1 VRPGPQPE
9 TLFSLTGLPRRSPV
23 RVALASG
30 GAKTPVDDPK
40 KGQHPL
46 APDSWFQI
54 GWAIQRGEHPRQED
68 LIAALYRNER
78 LTLPD
83 AGGMQLPDGV
93 QPYIAKLLDK
103 KFDRRG
109 RPGKSENRKLDE
121 AYYLVRR
128 VDRWGRYFLL
138 RKKLR
143 KWKQAAFEKVAAEH
157 GCSASTIKGYYDE
170 AKKLLV
176 GWTFATCDWK
186 HKKIMRRYE
195 SARRSGG

>member
-1 VRPGPQPE
+1 MDHP
-9 TLFSLTGLPRRSPV
+9 
-23 RVALASG
+23 
-30 GAKTPVDDPK
+30 

-54 GWAIQRGEHPRQED
+54 GWAIQRGEHPRRED

-109 RPGKSENRKLDE
+109 RPGKPKVRKIDE

-128 VDRWGRYFLL
+128 VERWGRYFRL
-138 RKKLR
+138 RKKIR
-143 KWKQAAFEKVAAEH
+143 NWRQAAFARVAAERDRKVT
-157 GCSASTIKGYYDE
+157 TIEEDYKK
-170 AKKLLV
+170 AKKLLRQWKV
-176 GWTFATCDWK
+176 STCDWK
-186 HKKIMRRYE
+186 LKRIIADYE
-195 SARRSGG
+195 ARDRRSRE